1 MHSTT
6 SHALPSSALMCGSG
20 HIQSWCSSQIDSL
33 FVCECKVTI
42 LLVGLENP
50 HKNPRFEWH
59 STLHIYCIH
68 FHVDYCVLCRTI
80 IQHSNSWKRFAEFNH
95 FWEKNAGWNF
105 RISMKRQ
112 DARDFRLWSGD
123 RCISVRASWYHCI
136 IPSFWC
142 ENTIHAFLCRPFNYF
157 LLGCRKYSESDS
169 HFPTPPH
176 ETMNLEQSTRT
187 GKSCVETFL

>member
-1 MHSTT
+1 MIFEKK
-6 SHALPSSALMCGSG
+6 CGPE
-20 HIQSWCSSQIDSL
+20 
-33 FVCECKVTI
+33 FPYI
-42 LLVGLENP
+42 LE
-50 HKNPRFEWH
+50 E
-59 STLHIYCIH
+59 T
-68 FHVDYCVLCRTI
+68 
-80 IQHSNSWKRFAEFNH
+80 
-95 FWEKNAGWNF
+95 
-105 RISMKRQ
+105 Q

-136 IPSFWC
+136 TPSFWC
-142 ENTIHAFLCRPFNYF
+142 ENTIHAFLCRSFNYF